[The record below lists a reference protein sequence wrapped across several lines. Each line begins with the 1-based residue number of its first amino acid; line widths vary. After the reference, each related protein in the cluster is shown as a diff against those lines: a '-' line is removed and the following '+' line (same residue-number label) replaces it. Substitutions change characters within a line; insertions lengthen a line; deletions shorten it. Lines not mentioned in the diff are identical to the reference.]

1 MSEEVEQAMT
11 RLGVL
16 TERKRCAGIAQGLAI
31 AFQMGAGSIH
41 SEHFREGA
49 MAAAQWI
56 YNEIMGTLG
65 STDKAP
71 DS

>member
-1 MSEEVEQAMT
+1 MSEEVEQ
-11 RLGVL
+11 
-16 TERKRCAGIAQGLAI
+16 ERKRCASIAQGLAI
-31 AFQMGAGSIH
+31 ALQMGAGSIH

-49 MAAAQWI
+49 LAAAQWI
-56 YNEIMGTLG
+56 YDEIIGTYG